1 MCSPSSNAEH
11 RVSGPSTGIA
21 VPGEGLLPQEDPL
34 GAERFISEHA
44 PILGAAASC
53 FVRDLWR
60 QAATQAHHESLQVLQ
75 YAQRY
80 APHRLEGACQQ
91 ALLYNLRGLAA
102 LQFILAEET
111 DIALRDDE
119 QGQEQLIFPFARIDR
134 P

>member
-1 MCSPSSNAEH
+1 MCSPSSNAEF
-11 RVSGPSTGIA
+11 RVSGLSTGFA

-34 GAERFISEHA
+34 GAERFISEQA
-44 PILGAAASC
+44 PMLGAAASC

-80 APHRLEGACQQ
+80 TPQRLERACQQ
-91 ALLYNLRGLAA
+91 ALLYNLQGLAA

-111 DIALRDDE
+111 DNALRDDDQGEE
-119 QGQEQLIFPFARIDR
+119 QPIFPFARTDR

>member
-1 MCSPSSNAEH
+1 MCSPLSNAEH
-11 RVSGPSTGIA
+11 RVSGPSGSIA

-34 GAERFISEHA
+34 GAERFISEYA

-60 QAATQAHHESLQVLQ
+60 QAATQAYHESLQVLQ
-75 YAQRY
+75 YAQRHT
-80 APHRLEGACQQ
+80 PQRLERACEQ
-91 ALLYNLRGLAA
+91 ALLYNLQGLAA

-111 DIALRDDE
+111 AHSLREED
-119 QGQEQLIFPFARIDR
+119 QGQEQLTVPFARIDR